1 MVTGI
6 IKVYECRTTE
16 KNIVPDVVASK
27 VYYTTDDKNLTE
39 INLINTAISDAGVRA
54 TLYWFHDRG
63 YVEEFLGHK
72 KALLDHPTGLTLGD
86 KIVWSKV
93 AAEMGKLHKVE
104 IPDLNQA
111 RYKEYGSNMYVYCY
125 FHVLASILIIKPPLK
140 DSL

>member
-1 MVTGI
+1 MVNEF

-16 KNIVPDVVASK
+16 ENIEPDVVASK

-39 INLINTAISDAGVRA
+39 INLINAAISDAGVRA

-111 RYKEYGSNMYVYCY
+111 RYKEYGSNAYVY
-125 FHVLASILIIKPPLK
+125 
-140 DSL
+140 